1 VRQQL
6 SPLLQAF
13 AGSSSTSTTS
23 SSWETGGGRDALEDA
38 PRDLTRE
45 MEGVREDLQ
54 EMATQELQQWDTSF
68 KLRPAPSGQPKD
80 WSVEDLCLVLQ
91 EQGLADSVDRLVTL
105 FIGHSVTRSLCG

>member
-1 VRQQL
+1 
-6 SPLLQAF
+6 
-13 AGSSSTSTTS
+13 
-23 SSWETGGGRDALEDA
+23 
-38 PRDLTRE
+38 